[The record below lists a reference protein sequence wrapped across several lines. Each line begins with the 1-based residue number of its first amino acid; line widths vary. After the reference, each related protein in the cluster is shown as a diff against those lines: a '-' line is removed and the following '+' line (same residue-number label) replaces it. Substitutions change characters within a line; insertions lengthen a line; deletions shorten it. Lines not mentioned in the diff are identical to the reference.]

1 MLSHLIYVSVRNA
14 NCSAEEI
21 EKILASC
28 KKNNG
33 SLDITGVLLYS
44 ATHFVQYLEGDYKQ
58 IISLYDKIKTD
69 TRHKNVVLI
78 VGSPIKARLF
88 PSWQMGSKKLESE
101 DIQYGTDM
109 SHTEVNEFKSILAGK
124 GQEGNKAISLIKKFF
139 K

>member
-1 MLSHLIYVSVRNA
+1 MLSHLVYVSVRNA
-14 NCSAEEI
+14 SCSAEEI

-33 SLDITGVLLYS
+33 SLDITGVLLHS

-58 IISLYDKIKTD
+58 IISLYDKIKSD

-78 VGSPIKARLF
+78 SGAPIKSRLF
-88 PSWQMGSKKLESE
+88 PSWQMGSKKVESE

-109 SHTEVNEFKSILAGK
+109 NQTEVSEFKAILGGK
-124 GQEGNKAISLIKKFF
+124 GQEGSKAIQLIKKFF